1 MKILLFGKNGQVGW
15 ELQRALSPGGKLIAL
30 DRQAAD
36 FEKLDGVIDT
46 IKAVEPDVIIN
57 AAAYTAVDRA
67 EDEAKRAYA
76 INAKAV
82 EVLAHEAAR
91 RGVWFIHY
99 STDYVFDGCK
109 SGPYREDDLTNPLN
123 VYGAS
128 KLEGEK
134 ALQSV
139 GGDHLILRTSW
150 VYGTHGQNFIKTVL
164 GLASERSELKIVVDQ
179 IGTPTS
185 AALIAD
191 ATAIILHRL
200 LRNSQAQK
208 ALSGVYHLTAS
219 GHTSWH
225 GLAQYALREAASCG
239 ARSRVLPE
247 QIAAIGSAD
256 YPTKARRPANSR
268 LATEKVRNAFD
279 IHLPDWREGVAH
291 VVREIAVREHR

>member
-15 ELQRALSPGGKLIAL
+15 ELQRALSPVGKLIAL
-30 DRQAAD
+30 DRRAAD

-67 EDEAKRAYA
+67 ENEAKRAYA

-99 STDYVFDGCK
+99 STNYVFDGCK
-109 SGPYREDDLTNPLN
+109 SGPYREDDLTNLTQRVRCEAKHERKGTAICRRRSP
-123 VYGAS
+123 YPS
-128 KLEGEK
+128 
-134 ALQSV
+134 
-139 GGDHLILRTSW
+139 TSW

-164 GLASERSELKIVVDQ
+164 GLARERSELKIVADQ

-191 ATAIILHRL
+191 ATAIIFRRL

-225 GLAQYALREAASCG
+225 GLAQWALREAASCG
-239 ARSRVLPE
+239 ARFRPRPPRTDRSRR
-247 QIAAIGSAD
+247 
-256 YPTKARRPANSR
+256 KCR
-268 LATEKVRNAFD
+268 
-279 IHLPDWREGVAH
+279 LPDQGASARQLTPCDREAKE
-291 VVREIAVREHR
+291 RF